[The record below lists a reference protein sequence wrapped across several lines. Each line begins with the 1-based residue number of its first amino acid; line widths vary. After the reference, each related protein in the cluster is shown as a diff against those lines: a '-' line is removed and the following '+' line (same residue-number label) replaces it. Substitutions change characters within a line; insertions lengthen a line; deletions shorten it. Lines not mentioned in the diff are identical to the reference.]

1 MSIVYQQSV
10 LKEGSIDS
18 ALFTFDGSAEGNIP
32 ELVKYITS
40 NMDIKHPIRI
50 ILSASVNAEYVYK
63 DLMGEYISNHGD
75 SDEIIIT
82 PDIVAIETRGSLEEF
97 YEISAAH
104 SEDLKEL
111 NFENVHWT
119 EKLGQVI
126 ARSDYWHVYKNNAG
140 TEFINDCTN
149 NGLILKKQ

>member
-18 ALFTFDGSAEGNIP
+18 ALFTFDGSTEGNIP

-50 ILSASVNAEYVYK
+50 ILSANVNAEYVYK

-82 PDIVAIETRGSLEEF
+82 PAMKSLLH
-97 YEISAAH
+97 I
-104 SEDLKEL
+104 
-111 NFENVHWT
+111 
-119 EKLGQVI
+119 QRI
-126 ARSDYWHVYKNNAG
+126 
-140 TEFINDCTN
+140 
-149 NGLILKKQ
+149 